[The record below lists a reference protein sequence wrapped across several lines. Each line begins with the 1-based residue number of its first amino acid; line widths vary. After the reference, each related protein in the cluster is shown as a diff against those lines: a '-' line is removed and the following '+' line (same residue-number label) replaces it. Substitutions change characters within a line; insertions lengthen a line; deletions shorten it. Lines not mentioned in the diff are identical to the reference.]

1 MHITNIMSPI
11 CWCNIIDIL
20 MANVS
25 VYKWNKTSFWL
36 HDYLPL
42 TIFQKKCI
50 ISLIRNAIKRNW
62 YFFNTLLS
70 CEFFLFFVRYRIRS
84 PEVNIQ
90 LLLLWFLLS
99 PLNYIILKNQSY
111 QRGSCDHSFYRSQWV
126 EQKLKCNLCS
136 KFHILATSV
145 DKPISA

>member
-1 MHITNIMSPI
+1 M
-11 CWCNIIDIL
+11 IDIL
-20 MANVS
+20 MANIS
-25 VYKWNKTSFWL
+25 VCKWIKNSL
-36 HDYLPL
+36 SLQDYLPL
-42 TIFQKKCI
+42 TIFQKNRI
-50 ISLIRNAIKRNW
+50 ISFIRHAIKRNW

-84 PEVNIQ
+84 PEVNVQ

-136 KFHILATSV
+136 KFYILATSV
-145 DKPISA
+145 DEPIPA

>member
-1 MHITNIMSPI
+1 MFFLHITNIMSPI

-25 VYKWNKTSFWL
+25 VYKWNKTSFSL
-36 HDYLPL
+36 HDYLPWIFFFRTIAL
-42 TIFQKKCI
+42 IPSIAIQSSAINIFQY
-50 ISLIRNAIKRNW
+50 LIVVR
-62 YFFNTLLS
+62 FT
-70 CEFFLFFVRYRIRS
+70 FLFLVRYRIRS

-111 QRGSCDHSFYRSQWV
+111 QRGSCDHSFYRSRWV

-136 KFHILATSV
+136 KFHILATS
-145 DKPISA
+145 